1 VARRRRSDDEDVTEL
16 PAALVDWAERFRAEL
31 LAAARRQVE
40 GVTAEP

>member
-1 VARRRRSDDEDVTEL
+1 VVLRRRSEEEQVTEL